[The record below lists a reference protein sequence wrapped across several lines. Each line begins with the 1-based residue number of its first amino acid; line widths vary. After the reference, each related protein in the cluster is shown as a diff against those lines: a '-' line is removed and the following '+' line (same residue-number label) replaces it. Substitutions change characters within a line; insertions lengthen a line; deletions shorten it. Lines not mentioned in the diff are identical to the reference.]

1 MTVSALPASH
11 EGSDGSESAHEQRR
25 RHIMAAAEACFA
37 RAGFHKTSMQEI
49 CAEAEMSPGALYR
62 YFKSKEAIIEAICLE
77 ERLRCHGTMEVLE
90 ADGDF
95 TETFVGMAMAYFGQM
110 QRPGATPMMLEV
122 FAEGLRNSA
131 VGQNFLE
138 NERMV
143 REQIGQFVRRAA
155 EKGEIDPSVDIEAAL
170 GFMMALGEGI
180 VMRSAIDPALE
191 PKRIHGMLAATV
203 DAVFGRKT
211 NENS

>member
-1 MTVSALPASH
+1 MAGTALPVSP
-11 EGSDGSESAHEQRR
+11 ESADGLETAHDQRR

-49 CAEAEMSPGALYR
+49 CAEADMSPGALYR

-77 ERLRCHGTMEVLE
+77 ERLRCHGTMEALE
-90 ADGDF
+90 AGGDF
-95 TETFVGMAMAYFGQM
+95 TETFVAMAMSYFDQM
-110 QRPGATPMMLEV
+110 RRPGATPMMLEV

-180 VMRSAIDPALE
+180 VMRAAIDPALE
-191 PKRIHGMLAATV
+191 PERIRGMLAATI
-203 DAVFGRKT
+203 DSVFGRKPAGG
-211 NENS
+211 E